1 MKRKRLISA
10 LLLLA
15 MLLSC
20 LPLSVLAADA
30 ELVEAEET
38 VDTVPAENT
47 DAEVTTEEPVEEAA
61 ISTQAVNANNYFYFS
76 AETANKLLIAPTRI
90 AFTDGQTIRQ
100 ALNSSKYSFTTNGS
114 NQFITAIEGVNGN
127 YTYGSTPEG
136 VALDSA
142 ANTVTHFRFSEASN
156 STPSSGLQTLMKVM
170 ADYLE
175 EDADIQNAA
184 AEEYQTALNGYLNVT
199 SETAQSHASAITT
212 KINAY
217 KAGQNTKYTVTFS
230 GYSGSSFTVSAVNDY
245 GKQFTDPNHTGTL
258 QLPAGGYTFYVRQ
271 GNRMV
276 SGKITVSGAMTVN
289 ASLPTGDWF
298 NESSLQI
305 SSGYDAEFDANCY
318 KYTLQ
323 DHTAT
328 VQVPDSFTGR
338 LYPYFKLNTT
348 GAAVKAV
355 YTDISGAA
363 RDKAIPAESK
373 ATSIDNALSRGA
385 AGNTVALRASK
396 SGSDGYTQSVDLTLQ
411 LDRMPTLGSLRVT
424 NAAGTA
430 QAATESFSSTK
441 TEYTYK
447 ILDSEQV
454 LKIYPTATV
463 SGSSITVNGNA
474 LDTDGSATVTIS
486 GEATVTI
493 TVSSGNYATT
503 YTLAIQPGQGKKVT
517 FKTASDVTL
526 TVVNKNGEE
535 LAYTKTIG
543 ASGTDNYLY
552 TLVPGDDYS
561 YVATQGTYYHAK
573 KTFTL
578 VTEDGKSPIIDVA
591 VKQEDW
597 LSELA
602 LGNSESSNNKGNIAL
617 NTKFSKATH
626 TYTAVVSDYSSSVYA
641 WIANVVGLTDH
652 SKKYECSVI
661 YQAQSTASNDGD
673 STTIALTSRKQT
685 GTQLPQVLLPGSAYE
700 NTITFRVTYVDENDG
715 VTYYTDYTVALL
727 RTLSLKN
734 MEIFFQGAPV
744 TLNRKGSSLVG
755 YSSSE
760 NAYSILVPAA
770 APSLDVTFELHT
782 DAPRYGDTDSGYEIS
797 VSGER
802 VPSGGT
808 LTAKLNG
815 SEESELLTI
824 ELTNRNNKT
833 AKTIYTIEVQKAAT
847 TAVTFEMTP
856 ADGQIYI
863 YESISGNR
871 SWPRTGKTYALSEGF
886 TYTASF
892 TCVGYRGQQAEL
904 TLEKDENGQV
914 VLKLGEE
921 TFTDLHAVQIKLDVA
936 EENKEIQHNLNAEWA
951 DFRGTSYTG
960 STIGGGMNS
969 NNGITDAKTPIT
981 AESGMM
987 YWAVKLG
994 EGYSDGAVSNPILVD
1009 DCLIVYAGDH
1019 IYRVNKDTGAVEAT
1033 GQMAGKSSFA
1043 INGPTY
1049 ADGIVLVGL
1058 SNGRIQAFNAK
1069 TLESLWLYTDP
1080 LGGQP
1085 NCPITVL
1092 NGYAYTG
1099 FWYAEELDASFV
1111 CVSLTDEDVG
1121 TTTEAKSAT
1130 WRHVQNGG
1138 FYWAGAYACDDFIMV
1153 GTDDGKDNCSY
1164 LYLFD
1169 PLTGAIL
1176 DSKSG
1181 FDGDIRSTISYDKQS
1196 CAYYFTSKGGTFYR
1210 VKVEAKNGS
1219 YAITACDGLKLD
1231 NGANDPALPP
1241 MSTSTPVVY
1250 NGRAYIG
1257 VSGTGQFTPYSGHN
1271 ITVIDLGDTMSI
1283 AYSVPTQGYP
1293 QTSGLLTTAYDSYVY
1308 VYFFDNYTP
1317 GTLRA
1322 LRDAPNQTSADYTT
1336 QELYK
1341 GYTYQ
1346 APYAI
1351 FTPYGDQAQYA
1362 ICSPIADSNGT
1373 IYFKNDS
1380 AYLMAF
1386 GRSVETIKVT
1396 KQPDKT
1402 QYSAGET
1409 FDKTGMVVTATLSD
1423 GSTRDVTDMVSA
1435 PTGTLADG
1443 TTELTLEFGRGQTM
1457 YRNLPNG
1464 NKMTAGNKIAAITTT
1479 IQIRV
1484 GDTADSGTLADD
1496 ITWSFRP
1503 AVNTLSIDGKIP
1515 EGHKV
1520 LIACYDDSGKMTK
1533 LEVRTVSGSVTL
1545 PNSAKIRVFYID
1557 GNSKPLCAAAAVLE

>member
-1 MKRKRLISA
+1 MKLKRMTAA

-61 ISTQAVNANNYFYFS
+61 ISTQAVNASGYFYFS
-76 AETANKLLIAPTRI
+76 AETANKLLIAPVRI

-100 ALNSSKYSFTTNGS
+100 ALNASKYSFTTNGS

-156 STPSSGLQTLMKVM
+156 STPSSGLQTLMQVM

-175 EDADIQNAA
+175 EAADVQNAA
-184 AEEYQTALNGYLNVT
+184 ADEYQAAVSGYLGVT
-199 SETAQSHASAITT
+199 SERAQSYAAAITA

-217 KAGQNTKYTVTFS
+217 KAGQNTQYTVTFS
-230 GYSGSSFTVSAVNDY
+230 DYSGSSYTVSATNDY
-245 GKQFTDPNHTGTL
+245 GKQFADANHTGTL

-276 SGKITVSGAMTVN
+276 SGKITVSGAMTVS

-396 SGSDGYTQSVDLTLQ
+396 TGSDGYTQSVDLTLQ

-424 NAAGTA
+424 NAADTA

-463 SGSSITVNGNA
+463 SGSSITVNGNK
-474 LDTDGSATVTIS
+474 LDADDSATVTIS
-486 GEATVTI
+486 GNTTVTI
-493 TVSSGNYATT
+493 AVSSGNYTTT
-503 YTLAIQPGQGKKVT
+503 YTLTIQPGQGKKVT
-517 FKTASDVTL
+517 FNTASDVTL

-543 ASGTDNYLY
+543 ASGTINYLY

-573 KTFTL
+573 KSFTL
-578 VTEDGKSPIIDVA
+578 GSNEVIQVS

-597 LSELA
+597 LTSLA
-602 LGNSESSNNKGNIAL
+602 LSSAADEKYKGDIELSPSFA
-617 NTKFSKATH
+617 KSVH
-626 TYTAVVSDYSSSVYA
+626 TYTATVPDNSSSVYVWRTNSRGNCA
-641 WIANVVGLTDH
+641 AVYSML
-652 SKKYECSVI
+652 
-661 YQAQSTASNDGD
+661 STASDCGKTNEVALKSRFEGDGL
-673 STTIALTSRKQT
+673 AK
-685 GTQLPQVLLPGSAYE
+685 VLLPGSAYG
-700 NTITFRVTYVDENDG
+700 NTVTIRVTYTDNTDG
-715 VTYYTDYTVALL
+715 VTYYTDYLVSLE
-727 RTLSLKN
+727 RSLSLKN
-734 MEIFFQGAPV
+734 ISASF
-744 TLNRKGSSLVG
+744 NGSSLPLQRKNSQQTG
-755 YSSSE
+755 FSLDE
-760 NAYSILVPAA
+760 NEYSILIPAA
-770 APSLDVTFELHT
+770 ATTLDLLLQKHT
-782 DAPRYGDTDSGYEIS
+782 ESPKYGDTDNGYVITVNGKAVSSKDTATVDLTGTEEEENVQIKVTNKYVPGASGDYVIT
-797 VSGER
+797 V
-802 VPSGGT
+802 
-808 LTAKLNG
+808 K
-815 SEESELLTI
+815 
-824 ELTNRNNKT
+824 
-833 AKTIYTIEVQKAAT
+833 KAAT
-847 TAVTFEMTP
+847 TSVTFQTNP
-856 ADGQIYI
+856 KNALIYI
-863 YESISGNR
+863 YEQGAGNR
-871 SWPRTGKTYALSEGF
+871 VWPDEDGSFALSEGF
-886 TYTASF
+886 TYYCSISLY
-892 TCVGYRGQQAEL
+892 GYAAQAGTLQIVNESGQ
-904 TLEKDENGQV
+904 T
-914 VLKLGEE
+914 VLRFGEE
-921 TFTDLHAVQIKLDVA
+921 DYTNLSAVSVTLQKAAANPDIVDYA
-936 EENKEIQHNLNAEWA
+936 AEWA
-951 DFRGTSYTG
+951 NFRGTD
-960 STIGGGMNS
+960 S
-969 NNGITDAKTPIT
+969 NNGITSAKTPVD
-981 AESGMM
+981 ALDGML
-987 YWAVKLG
+987 YWASHLG
-994 EGYSDGAVSNPILVD
+994 NGWDTGAVSSPILVD
-1009 DCLIVYAGDH
+1009 DCLVVYADNK
-1019 IYRVNKDTGAVEAT
+1019 IYRVSKAT
-1033 GQMAGKSSFA
+1033 GEVETEGDMAGTSSFA

-1049 ADGIVLVGL
+1049 ADGILLVGL

-1069 TLESLWLYTDP
+1069 TLESLWIYKDP
-1080 LGGQP
+1080 VGDQP
-1085 NCPITVL
+1085 NCPITIL

-1099 FWYAEELDASFV
+1099 FWNGESKDSSFV
-1111 CVSLTDEDVG
+1111 CISLTDEDP
-1121 TTTEAKSAT
+1121 ENEMEEKAAT
-1130 WRHVQNGG
+1130 WRMVQNGG
-1138 FYWAGAYACDDFIMV
+1138 FYWAGAYACDDFVIV
-1153 GTDDGKDNCSY
+1153 GTDDGDAQCSY
-1164 LYLFD
+1164 LYLLD
-1169 PLTGAIL
+1169 PLTGKVL
-1176 DSKSG
+1176 DFKSG
-1181 FDGDIRSTISYDKQS
+1181 FDGDIRSTICYDDATK
-1196 CAYYFTSKGGTFYR
+1196 AYYFTSKGGTFYR
-1210 VKVEAKNGS
+1210 AKVEAQNGS

-1231 NGANDPALPP
+1231 NGSDDPALPP

-1250 NGRAYIG
+1250 KGRAYIG
-1257 VSGTGQFTPYSGHN
+1257 VSGTGQFTQYSGHN
-1271 ITVIDLGDTMSI
+1271 ITVIDLKNWKI
-1283 AYSVPTQGYP
+1283 AYSVKTQGYP
-1293 QTSGLLTTAYDSYVY
+1293 QTSGLLTTAYEENNGYVY

-1317 GTLRA
+1317 GTLRV
-1322 LRDAPNQTSADYTT
+1322 LRDKKGQDEANYLTSETFND
-1336 QELYK
+1336 E
-1341 GYTYQ
+1341 TYQ
-1346 APYAI
+1346 TAYAL
-1351 FTPYGDQAQYA
+1351 FSPNGKQAQYA
-1362 ICSPIADSNGT
+1362 ICSPITDSDGT

-1380 AYLMAF
+1380 GYLMAF
-1386 GRSVETIKVT
+1386 GRSIKKIEVT
-1396 KQPDKT
+1396 KQPNKT
-1402 QYSAGET
+1402 QYNAGEI

-1423 GSTRDVTDMVSA
+1423 GTTRDVTDMVSA
-1435 PTGTLADG
+1435 PAGTLADG

-1484 GDTADSGTLADD
+1484 GDTTDTGALTDNIA
-1496 ITWSFRP
+1496 WSFQP
-1503 AVNTLSIDGKIP
+1503 SSNTLSIDGKIP

-1520 LIACYDDSGKMTK
+1520 LIACYDENGMLTK
-1533 LEVRTVSGSVTL
+1533 LEIRTISGSVKL
-1545 PNSAKIRVFYID
+1545 PSSARIRVFYID
-1557 GNSKPLCAAAAVLE
+1557 GDSRPLCGAAKVLG

>member
-1 MKRKRLISA
+1 MKLKRLTAA

-15 MLLSC
+15 LLLSC
-20 LPLSVLAADA
+20 LPLGVLAADA
-30 ELVEAEET
+30 EPVEAEEAAD
-38 VDTVPAENT
+38 VVPAE
-47 DAEVTTEEPVEEAA
+47 EIVTEEAE
-61 ISTQAVNANNYFYFS
+61 ISTQAVNASGYFYFS
-76 AETANKLLIAPTRI
+76 AETANKLLIAPMRI

-100 ALNSSKYSFTTNGS
+100 ALNASKYSFTTDDSSG
-114 NQFITAIEGVNGN
+114 FITAIEGERGN
-127 YTYGSTPEG
+127 YTYGSAP
-136 VALDSA
+136 ADASLDSEA
-142 ANTVTHFRFSEASN
+142 GAVTHFRFSENTN
-156 STPSSGLQTLMKVM
+156 STPSSGLQTLMQVM
-170 ADYLE
+170 ADYLTE
-175 EDADIQNAA
+175 EADVQNAA
-184 AEEYQTALNGYLNVT
+184 ADEYQAAVNGYLGVA
-199 SETAQSHASAITT
+199 SETAQRYADAITAR
-212 KINAY
+212 IDAY
-217 KAGQNTKYTVTFS
+217 QNGQNPKYAVTFS
-230 GYSGSSFTVSAVNDY
+230 GYSGDSYTVSAVNDY

-258 QLPAGGYTFYVRQ
+258 QLPAGGYTFSVRQ
-271 GNRMV
+271 ENRMV
-276 SGKITVSGAMTVN
+276 SGRIKVTGPKTVT
-289 ASLPTGDWF
+289 ASLPSGDWF
-298 NESSLQI
+298 NESSLKI

-318 KYTLQ
+318 AYTLT

-338 LYPYFKLNTT
+338 LYPYFELNTT
-348 GAAVKAV
+348 GTGAKVKAV
-355 YTDISGAA
+355 YTDVNGEA
-363 RDKAIPAESK
+363 REKDIPAKSK

-385 AGNTVALRASK
+385 AGSTVILRASK
-396 SGSDGYTQSVDLTLQ
+396 AGSDDYTQSVDLALR

-424 NAAGTA
+424 NAAGTP
-430 QAATESFSSTK
+430 QAAAESFSSTK
-441 TEYTYK
+441 TAYTYK
-447 ILDSEQV
+447 ILNSEKT
-454 LKIYPTATV
+454 LIIYPTATV
-463 SGSSITVNGNA
+463 SGSSVTVNGNE
-474 LDTDGSATVTIS
+474 LDADGSVTVTIS
-486 GEATVTI
+486 GETTVTI
-493 TVSSGNYATT
+493 QVSSGEYMTA
-503 YTLAIQPGQGKKVT
+503 YTLTIQPGQGRRVT
-517 FKTASDVTL
+517 FNMAADVTL

-535 LAYTKTIG
+535 LAYTKTLGDGNTI
-543 ASGTDNYLY
+543 NYLY
-552 TLVPGDDYS
+552 TLVPGEAYS
-561 YVATQGTYYHAK
+561 YVATQGKYYHAK
-573 KTFTL
+573 KSFTL
-578 VTEDGKSPIIDVA
+578 GSSEAIQVS

-597 LSELA
+597 LETLDLGDAA
-602 LGNSESSNNKGNIAL
+602 LPTARGNLKMDAAFDRQTHEYTLDVLDVSNALCVWVKTQEGACRAIYSCQSAARDSSII
-617 NTKFSKATH
+617 H
-626 TYTAVVSDYSSSVYA
+626 
-641 WIANVVGLTDH
+641 
-652 SKKYECSVI
+652 EE
-661 YQAQSTASNDGD
+661 
-673 STTIALTSRKQT
+673 ALTGNQAAGSS
-685 GTQLPQVLLPGSAYE
+685 LPEVLLPGSAYG
-700 NTITFRVTYVDENDG
+700 NTVTFRVSSTDKSDG
-715 VTYYTDYTVALL
+715 VTYYVDYVLRIR
-727 RTLSLKN
+727 RTLSLKD
-734 MEIFFQGAPV
+734 MTVSLQDSPV
-744 TLNRKGSSLVG
+744 TINRKNSTSTGFSGEELE
-755 YSSSE
+755 YT
-760 NAYSILVPAA
+760 IRVPAA
-770 APSLDVTFELHT
+770 ASLLNLTFQKHT
-782 DAPRYGDTDSGYEIS
+782 DAPRYGDDTTGYEIALNGTPLTS
-797 VSGER
+797 LEH
-802 VPSGGT
+802 VPV
-808 LTAKLNG
+808 KLNG
-815 SEESELLTI
+815 TEQEETI
-824 ELTNRNNKT
+824 RITVTNRFAPEAT
-833 AKTIYTIEVQKAAT
+833 TDYTITVQKAAT
-847 TAVTFEMTP
+847 TAVRFRLQP
-856 ADGQIYI
+856 ADAQVYL
-863 YESISGNR
+863 YEAVSQNRVWPNSDGAFPLSG
-871 SWPRTGKTYALSEGF
+871 GF
-886 TYTASF
+886 TYICSF
-892 TCVGYRGQQAEL
+892 TRAGYAGRSGSMEL
-904 TLEKDENGQV
+904 TAENGQKR
-914 VLKLGEE
+914 LTFGEDTYTE
-921 TFTDLHAVQIKLDVA
+921 LSAVPVTLQAVKENPGIEHDLD
-936 EENKEIQHNLNAEWA
+936 AEWA
-951 DFRGTSYTG
+951 NFRGTD
-960 STIGGGMNS
+960 S
-969 NNGITDAKTPIT
+969 NNGITNAKTPVS
-981 AESGMM
+981 AEDSML
-987 YWAVKLG
+987 YWASSLG
-994 EGYSDGAVSNPILVD
+994 NGWDKGAVSNPILVD
-1009 DCLIVYAGDH
+1009 DSLIVYAGSH
-1019 IYRVNKDTGAVEAT
+1019 IYRVNKATGAIEAT
-1033 GQMAGKSSFA
+1033 GDMAGTSSFA

-1099 FWYAEELDASFV
+1099 FWYAEELDAGFV

-1496 ITWSFRP
+1496 ITWSFRT
-1503 AVNTLSIDGKIP
+1503 AANTLSIGGKIP

-1545 PNSAKIRVFYID
+1545 PDSAKIRVFYID
-1557 GNSKPLCAAAAVLE
+1557 GNSKPLCAAAAVLG